1 MSISC
6 GFFEPADILVLKHA
20 SDPYRELARY
30 LVLSS
35 NRRVASQAGWGQEV
49 VYTLYTIGT
58 HPFNTPIPGISEKV
72 GTTIT
77 LSRGQMINDFT
88 EVWSKLC

>member
-20 SDPYRELARY
+20 ADPYRELARY
-30 LVLSS
+30 IVLSS
-35 NRRVASQAGWGQEV
+35 NRHWHREGHGQEQ

-58 HPFNTPIPGISEKV
+58 HPLNTPIPGISEIV

>member
-6 GFFEPADILVLKHA
+6 GFFEPADILVVKHA
-20 SDPYRELARY
+20 SDPYGELARY
-30 LVLSS
+30 IVLSS
-35 NRRVASQAGWGQEV
+35 KRQSHRSGLGQEV

-58 HPFNTPIPGISEKV
+58 HTFNTPTRGISEIV